1 MTLPLTSLADFDD
14 RSELARLV
22 AETAGRLD
30 RRLPA
35 VTAAM
40 TARLEGIDSITPDPQ
55 MRELLRASIES
66 NLAAIMHM
74 VQNDIPLE
82 QVRLPTAAEAYAER
96 LAQRGINANALV
108 RAYHMGQDDLREHL
122 FAEVEELGVS
132 SEDKLAVVQEVTRQT
147 YRYIDKAI
155 MEVLEIHQT
164 EQRRWSAV
172 AGNVASAMV
181 HGILS
186 GEEPAARLVAQTGLV
201 LKQHHVGVVLWA
213 EREGRNDPLR
223 DLEAI
228 GRSLCAS
235 VGSGAPLFCAIDLVT
250 AWLWIPR
257 GRRTAPVEVAE
268 VAQALAA
275 LPGAR
280 AAIGLPAAG
289 LAGFRRTH
297 RQAQAAREIALAGQ
311 GQVVAYGDPGVA
323 LVSMLAR
330 DLPELRDWV
339 PDVLGA
345 LAVDT
350 EPNQRLRETLLSFL
364 DSGGSTKLTAERMHL
379 HRNTVRYRL
388 DRAVELLGHDL
399 DTARI
404 DLEVALRCVE
414 RLGRGVLLPTT

>member
-1 MTLPLTSLADFDD
+1 M
-14 RSELARLV
+14 
-22 AETAGRLD
+22 
-30 RRLPA
+30 
-35 VTAAM
+35 
-40 TARLEGIDSITPDPQ
+40 Q
-55 MRELLRASIES
+55 
-66 NLAAIMHM
+66 
-74 VQNDIPLE
+74 
-82 QVRLPTAAEAYAER
+82 
-96 LAQRGINANALV
+96 
-108 RAYHMGQDDLREHL
+108 
-122 FAEVEELGVS
+122 LGT
-132 SEDKLAVVQEVTRQT
+132 AVVDLGDPGDQQQGV
-147 YRYIDKAI
+147 AG
-155 MEVLEIHQT
+155 LEIHQT

-186 GEEPAARLVAQTGLV
+186 GEEPAERIVAQTGLV

-223 DLEAI
+223 DLESI

-257 GRRTAPVEVAE
+257 GRRVEPVDGAD

-330 DLPELRDWV
+330 DVPELRDWV

-414 RLGRGVLLPTT
+414 RLGRGVLLSAP